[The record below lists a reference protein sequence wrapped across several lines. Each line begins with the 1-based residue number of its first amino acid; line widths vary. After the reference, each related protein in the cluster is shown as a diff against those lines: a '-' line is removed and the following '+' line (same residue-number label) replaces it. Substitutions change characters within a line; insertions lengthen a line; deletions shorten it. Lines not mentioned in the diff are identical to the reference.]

1 MPSLRVA
8 QSAVARRVLA
18 RIKAG
23 EPVVSLETTRVRKDG
38 TAFPVSL
45 TISPIRDADGTVVG
59 TSAIHRDP
67 R

>member
-8 QSAVARRVLA
+8 QSVVARRVLA

-45 TISPIRDADGTVVG
+45 TISPMSDADGTVVG